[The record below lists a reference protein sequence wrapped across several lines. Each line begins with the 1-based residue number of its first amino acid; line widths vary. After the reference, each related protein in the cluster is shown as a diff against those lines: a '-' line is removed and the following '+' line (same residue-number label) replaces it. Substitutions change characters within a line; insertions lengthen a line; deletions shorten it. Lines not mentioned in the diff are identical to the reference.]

1 MGRYFVILPP
11 WVACTYRSL
20 RGRFCAFLGR
30 IRSLCFQRVI
40 PENTPLLT
48 LPSQNLQALLSEV
61 RLYMPQKGEHGVPA
75 PISPGPPQLRLHPLP
90 EKLVGEPSRMP
101 PAIS

>member
-48 LPSQNLQALLSEV
+48 LPPQNLQALLSEV
-61 RLYMPQKGEHGVPA
+61 RLYLAQEGWCGLPA
-75 PISPGPPQLRLHPLP
+75 FISPGPPQLHLHPLP
-90 EKLVGEPSRMP
+90 VKLLGEPSRML